1 MPKDM
6 LQINVNWLGSSMCP
20 HTMWICLGVP
30 GHDLPS
36 GHLRM
41 TSEDLFHDKL
51 RVLCFVIYCH
61 VFINIIACLS
71 YCMIC
76 VIFFLHIIEVTSPSL
91 NLTWDLS
98 KSNLYGFLEMD
109 ESIHWREQITR
120 NDTSQVHCEIGPLKT
135 TPAAE
140 CWALNVANTVNK
152 AEWIF
157 ALECAHWA

>member
-1 MPKDM
+1 MSTDLAVQCAPIQCGFVSECQAMISPVD
-6 LQINVNWLGSSMCP
+6 ILG
-20 HTMWICLGVP
+20 W
-30 GHDLPS
+30 
-36 GHLRM
+36 HLRTYLM
-41 TSEDLFHDKL
+41 INYKSYF
-51 RVLCFVIYCH
+51 IIPCH
-61 VFINIIACLS
+61 VSINIIACLS

-98 KSNLYGFLEMD
+98 KSNLYGFFEMD